1 MRDQWTIQTERMSV
15 TLVSEPAPMAK
26 RIGGPPLPPGFE
38 PPVLPAYLIIT
49 PPGGGQPIR
58 IEGED
63 AELLMWMLMKL
74 GPRGFSRQSAPF
86 GGDFMVPP

>member
-1 MRDQWTIQTERMSV
+1 MRDHWTIQTERMSV

-63 AELLMWMLMKL
+63 AELLMWMLVKL
-74 GPRGFSRQSAPF
+74 GRPGRQF
-86 GGDFMVPP
+86 GMVPSAGEFMGSP